1 MKNTVN
7 RYSDA
12 ELEEFRQLIDK
23 KLSKARLEL
32 EDMEAQINEITENTE
47 DDFGTDWMDDSST
60 ASELDMLYNMA
71 NRQRKY
77 IQDLDSALIRIKNKT
92 YGICTVTGEL
102 IDKKRLLAVPTT
114 TKSMNAK
121 LSESKP
127 SGGGAPASKQ
137 AVPDEDND
145 GEEKPKETAPR
156 TPKVITKV
164 IRKPSPGQASK
175 PKPADDDDL
184 DDIWPADI
192 AANIGSDEE
201 ESNDSE
207 AEDDDID
214 FDNFAS
220 DDDGGDE
227 Y

>member
-1 MKNTVN
+1 
-7 RYSDA
+7 
-12 ELEEFRQLIDK
+12 
-23 KLSKARLEL
+23 
-32 EDMEAQINEITENTE
+32 
-47 DDFGTDWMDDSST
+47 MDDSST

-184 DDIWPADI
+184 DDAETMTQQELIDGLIEDAVER
-192 AANIGSDEE
+192 GLDEE
-201 ESNDSE
+201 H
-207 AEDDDID
+207 AEKVVRSVL
-214 FDNFAS
+214 NMVTAAARS
-220 DDDGGDE
+220 
-227 Y
+227 